1 MAKLSNIKI
10 TDITD
15 NQKIIKL
22 LDKNF
27 ISFDIERVDENEI
40 EITPLWDD
48 QAEQDSYT
56 FKLKE
61 NEKLSDKEFLAFIE
75 RFIDDFDMGERFGDY
90 LSDYSYDRIDL
101 NNIEKDLEKMD
112 RAYSR
117 VKEAITNDRDY
128 YLSKEPFTPLSSIP
142 ISKLSAEQVKQ
153 ITEAIMND
161 SNKLLKQYHDW
172 AYCDLCF
179 TPKEI
184 LKCDKILK
192 HIESCKTDL
201 FLNDEKKNVALKDM
215 DDDELLSYARTCQE
229 YGIDSVE
236 AEKVLA
242 KHYVEKVQY
251 ALLDFDVS
259 NIDLSNKEKTK
270 IKRQ

>member
-1 MAKLSNIKI
+1 MAELSNIKI

-90 LSDYSYDRIDL
+90 VSDYSYDRIDL
-101 NNIEKDLEKMD
+101 NNM
-112 RAYSR
+112 
-117 VKEAITNDRDY
+117 
-128 YLSKEPFTPLSSIP
+128 
-142 ISKLSAEQVKQ
+142 Q
-153 ITEAIMND
+153 
-161 SNKLLKQYHDW
+161 
-172 AYCDLCF
+172 
-179 TPKEI
+179 
-184 LKCDKILK
+184 
-192 HIESCKTDL
+192 
-201 FLNDEKKNVALKDM
+201 
-215 DDDELLSYARTCQE
+215 
-229 YGIDSVE
+229 
-236 AEKVLA
+236 
-242 KHYVEKVQY
+242 
-251 ALLDFDVS
+251 
-259 NIDLSNKEKTK
+259 
-270 IKRQ
+270 

>member
-15 NQKIIKL
+15 NEKIIKL

-90 LSDYSYDRIDL
+90 VSDYSYDRIDL

-128 YLSKEPFTPLSSIP
+128 YLSKELPFFFFHH
-142 ISKLSAEQVKQ
+142 K
-153 ITEAIMND
+153 
-161 SNKLLKQYHDW
+161 
-172 AYCDLCF
+172 
-179 TPKEI
+179 
-184 LKCDKILK
+184 
-192 HIESCKTDL
+192 
-201 FLNDEKKNVALKDM
+201 
-215 DDDELLSYARTCQE
+215 
-229 YGIDSVE
+229 
-236 AEKVLA
+236 
-242 KHYVEKVQY
+242 
-251 ALLDFDVS
+251 
-259 NIDLSNKEKTK
+259 
-270 IKRQ
+270 